1 MISSEQAQKFLK
13 QHQSP
18 QIEAKHFAH
27 LSAPYRQLGNI
38 ITLWDRGS
46 QKRSSRDVFIDTFGE
61 DPTFNPFTTTD
72 GAKLAV
78 ILFGAPK
85 AHLVPAVWELTHR
98 LPYQGGYSRRPFRRK
113 PEANPLERR
122 LDRMRQIFQAGKLG
136 FSGLDVFQT
145 AQYAGYYQWQSAQM
159 APWFA
164 AALNDPAT
172 ADKFRTLLADIIAG
186 EDDIGLTNRGIINGL
201 LLTDE
206 PQNWAIIEGLLL
218 AAQRQEG
225 LRQTIL
231 ESLDETSIG
240 ALNHFIGLIQEH
252 KLARFSAVVRAVDTW
267 FGFGWEAPKQKTIER
282 ILSLAQGYL
291 NDPSSVDEGLT
302 DKDSLVSYVALWS
315 VALTNVDEALK
326 LAVKLLFGED
336 RTKKLLALLFIS
348 ETGLS
353 NTRVENYLHDHFGE
367 DLEIDYWLLR
377 NAPSGIEI
385 TDSLFDRIVH
395 YGDTLPKDG
404 TKFAGTVFSWQTTEA
419 TRTYFYEWLIKRA
432 GKEQLRRLSEDLAKI
447 PSTLRSRL
455 LRKIFPD
462 HSTNSYYQGRI
473 EHMSEQLQKTAAE
486 AAAESWQRSLIRQ
499 ATEDRDSMAMATGL
513 RFLGSLELEDADKE
527 LIVNLLK
534 RKGKEIR
541 GALIRIILA
550 QDERTLKAM
559 VSELITAKS
568 VDQRLAALEIMTVLY
583 EKDQLTTFVLA
594 QHGLYRERG
603 KFNKNEEVLLAKF
616 DAPLEGEISF
626 DNGFGV
632 IDFDKLTALPEP
644 NIQFTEQN
652 ASGLA
657 GRLKSAAFSIV
668 NRTTA
673 GGAFLFPE
681 LVDKKKMLAALNDLL
696 GLLRQHGKHEYE
708 CWSSKQYSSLTLLEN
723 DFGLTEA
730 KAHDLPPQER
740 LDYLPLSAVWQ
751 DWHKRWQLTD
761 FELIFSI
768 RALHQH
774 NASSWYN
781 DSPLAPFL
789 QQYAPSMA
797 PPDLPGTPAE
807 KRAMQ
812 YGMSQLLRMFLAAYG
827 DDDVIFQFQVDVLE
841 DMIARLPEKLKGWIH
856 FKNQYGYDNKIF
868 WADQLPNAVP
878 GGLQRMAN
886 RDVEQRDP
894 KVLKRLWDLQ
904 LYLMAQSILSKEEG
918 DGAQVQGTIKS
929 SVQDIARFRPKR
941 HNGRHPFPTVWTS
954 LHLHEKG
961 LINDDDLLVQSLQLP
976 GIFQLMNGNRMLLH
990 RQNKEE
996 MVIPTHLMDPL
1007 RKNLLDLE
1015 LQRGDLETDATPY
1028 VKQLPVVEGMDYLF
1042 RTLERLGKETL
1053 QRGYSYAS
1061 GTSQKDSFSAVLKK
1075 SIASSTDTAPA
1086 FSARAKTSTIPPQR
1100 WLEVAMYAPQ
1110 WAPWIAEHLKMKEL
1124 EIAVWW
1130 FHAHASDY
1138 MSGHKEKIVAQL
1150 SPIPKEDFAQGAI
1163 DIDWFYV
1170 AYGGVGKRNW
1180 KLLHDAAK
1188 YISDG
1193 NGHRQVKTYSSVML
1207 GEVKI
1212 TETLKKI
1219 KEKRDKVYVKALGLI
1234 PFSRTRPEKDIL
1246 NRYKVLQEF
1255 VRESKQFG
1263 AQRQES
1269 EKTAARIGL
1278 DNLARNAGYDDVTRF
1293 SWIMEAE
1300 ATRTIMDRSLVSIDN
1315 VAIQLLIDEDG
1326 KADIRVTK
1334 DNKPQKSIPAK
1345 LRKNKAIV
1353 ALKAHKTDL
1362 RRQFSRTRQS
1372 LENAM
1377 LSGVAFS
1384 PDDLVKINQ
1393 HPIVKPMLA
1402 KLVLFAPGRGFTGF
1416 WRHNQLLDAT
1426 GKAHD
1431 LAEDDRILIAHPA
1444 HLYRAIEWDLYQR
1457 YAFDE
1462 KLVQPFKQIFREL
1475 YLITDDEREQ
1485 KVQSLRYQG
1494 HQIQPKKAAALLRT
1508 RGWTVSDTEGL
1519 QKVYHKQDVVAT
1531 MYALADWY
1539 SPSDVEAPV
1548 IEGVTFH
1555 NRRREILP
1563 LEELDPVLFSEV
1575 MRDIDL
1581 VVSVAHVGGVDPEAS
1596 HSTLQ
1601 MRAALARESARLFKA
1616 DNVEVKQRHIVIEG
1630 TMGSYN
1636 IHLGSGMVSKGGLQ
1650 LNIIAVQSQHRGRLF
1665 LPFLDDDPKSA
1676 EIISKMKLLAED
1688 DRIKDPTV
1696 LGQILG

>member
-27 LSAPYRQLGNI
+27 LSASYRQLGNI

-46 QKRSSRDVFIDTFGE
+46 QKRSERDVFIEAFGE

-85 AHLVPAVWELTHR
+85 AHLVPAIWELTHR
-98 LPYQGGYSRRPFRRK
+98 MPYQGGYSRRPFRRK

-122 LDRMRQIFQAGKLG
+122 LERMRQIFQAGKLG

-145 AQYAGYYQWQSAQM
+145 AQYAGYYQWQSSQM

-186 EDDIGLTNRGIINGL
+186 EDEIGIVNRGIINGL
-201 LLTDE
+201 LLTDD
-206 PQNWAIIEGLLL
+206 PQNWAIVEGLLL

-231 ESLDETSIG
+231 ESLDETSTG
-240 ALNHFIGLIQEH
+240 ALNHFIGIVQEH

-282 ILSLAQGYL
+282 TLALAQGYL
-291 NDPSSVDEGLT
+291 NDPVSVTDGLA

-353 NTRVENYLHDHFGE
+353 NTRIEKYIHDHFGE

-377 NAPSGIEI
+377 NAPSGTEI
-385 TDSLFDRIVH
+385 TDSLFDRIIH
-395 YGDTLPKDG
+395 YGDSLPKEG
-404 TKFAGTVFSWQTTEA
+404 TKFVGTIFSWRTTEA
-419 TRTYFYEWLIKRA
+419 TQTYFYSWLVRRG
-432 GKEQLRRLSEDLAKI
+432 GKEQLRRLCEDVSKI
-447 PSTLRSRL
+447 PSTTREQL
-455 LRKIFPD
+455 LRRVFP
-462 HSTNSYYQGRI
+462 NAYSYSLNYSNPLDK
-473 EHMSEQLQKTAAE
+473 ETAKK
-486 AAAESWQRSLIRQ
+486 AAGEDWKRELIRQ
-499 ATEDRDSMAMATGL
+499 SATDRNSAVMATGV
-513 RFLGSLELEDADKE
+513 RFLGALELEEADRT
-527 LIVNLLK
+527 LIMDLLR
-534 RKGKEIR
+534 RKGKDLRAE
-541 GALIRIILA
+541 LIKVILG
-550 QDERTLKAM
+550 QDEQTLKAM
-559 VSELITAKS
+559 VSELIAARS

-616 DAPLEGEISF
+616 DAPLEGEISYN
-626 DNGFGV
+626 NGFGI
-632 IDFDKLTALPEP
+632 IDFDNLTPLIEP
-644 NIQFTEQN
+644 KIQFTEKN

-657 GRLKSAAFSIV
+657 GRLKSAAANIV
-668 NRTTA
+668 NRMTA
-673 GGAFLFPE
+673 GGGFLFPE

-696 GLLRQHGKHEYE
+696 SLLQKHGKHEYE
-708 CWSSKQYSSLTLLEN
+708 CWSSKQYSNLTLLEN

-730 KAHDLPPQER
+730 KAHDLPPRER
-740 LDYLPLSAVWQ
+740 LNYLPLPEVWQ
-751 DWHKRWQLTD
+751 GWHERWQLTD

-768 RALHQH
+768 RTLNQH

-789 QQYAPSMA
+789 QQYAPGMA

-856 FKNQYGYDNKIF
+856 YKNQYGYDNKIF
-868 WADQLPNAVP
+868 WADQLANAVP

-886 RDVEQRDP
+886 RDVEKRDP

-918 DGAQVQGTIKS
+918 DGPSRSTAGPGTVKS
-929 SVQDIARFRPKR
+929 SVLDIARFRPKR

-996 MVIPTHLMDPL
+996 MVIPTRLMDPL

-1028 VKQLPVVEGMDYLF
+1028 VKQLPVVEGMDYVF

-1053 QRGYSYAS
+1053 QRGYSYSS
-1061 GTSQKDSFSAVLKK
+1061 GTSKKESFSAVLKK

-1086 FSARAKTSTIPPQR
+1086 FSARAKTSPILPQR

-1110 WAPWIAEHLKMKEL
+1110 WAPWIAEHLKMKDL

-1138 MSGHKEKIVAQL
+1138 MSGQKEKTIAQL

-1170 AYGGVGKRNW
+1170 AYAGVGKRNW

-1212 TETLKKI
+1212 TETLKRI

-1269 EKTAARIGL
+1269 ERTAARIGL

-1293 SWIMEAE
+1293 TWIMEAE

-1345 LRKNKAIV
+1345 LRKNKAILT
-1353 ALKAHKTDL
+1353 LKEHKTDL

-1377 LSGVAFS
+1377 LAGITFS
-1384 PDDLVKINQ
+1384 PEDLVKINQ
-1393 HPIVKPMLA
+1393 HPVVKPMLA
-1402 KLVLFAPGRGFTGF
+1402 KLVLFAPERGLTGF

-1431 LAEDDRILIAHPA
+1431 LSEEDRIVIAHPA
-1444 HLYRAIEWDLYQR
+1444 HLYRAIEWDRYQR

-1485 KVQSLRYQG
+1485 KIQSLRYQG

-1519 QKVYHKQDVVAT
+1519 QKVYHKQNVVAT

-1630 TMGSYN
+1630 KMGSYN